1 MIELIKK
8 NLLNISIVFV
18 YTLLACLVYGI
29 WSYSAWELWYV
40 TMIIVFLFAGA
51 GCTIGYFW
59 LKSEIKKNKD
69 SNSILES
76 QEDSKEINAV
86 ESEEKE

>member
-1 MIELIKK
+1 MVEMIKK

-40 TMIIVFLFAGA
+40 TLIIVIIFAGA
-51 GCTIGYFW
+51 GCTLGYFW
-59 LKSEIKKNKD
+59 LKSEIKKKNESIKSNEVKED
-69 SNSILES
+69 LKESNS
-76 QEDSKEINAV
+76 V
-86 ESEEKE
+86 ETE